1 MTQETEKLFE
11 VPALF
16 NFHKDHNIA
25 WEIVQ
30 NYLKKKGNPPWSL
43 WGDINL
49 GDNTSIRSLG
59 NLRYI
64 QGNANLAWSSIEDL
78 GELTEVGGRLNLSLS
93 SIELKSLGN
102 LNKVGGCLSLEGTG
116 ITSLGNLEFVGS
128 NLDLSN
134 LKIESLGKL
143 KYVGSCIVL
152 SGTPLSKKYTKE
164 EIEDML
170 EELGGLVV
178 Y

>member
-49 GDNTSIRSLG
+49 GDNTTIRSLG

-64 QGNANLAWSSIEDL
+64 QGNANLSWSSIEDL
-78 GELTEVGGRLNLSLS
+78 GELTEVEGGLSLIFS
-93 SIELKSLGN
+93 PKLKSLGN
-102 LNKVGGCLSLEGTG
+102 LKEVGGSLSLEGTG